1 MTPVHTLIIGAG
13 DRGNTHASYSKAF
26 PDEMN
31 IVAVAEPDPVKR
43 AAFAKGYQLKIDRCF
58 QSWEQALAV
67 EKQADAVIICTQDQ
81 MHAAPAKKALKKG
94 YHVLLEKP
102 MGTTEKECRELAVA
116 AEQSNKIFGICYV
129 LRYTAHYQ
137 KMKEIIDS
145 GLIGEVVTIEHLEA
159 VNYAHMA
166 HSYVRGSWARSE
178 TSSPMILA
186 KSCHDTDL
194 MRWLVGKRC
203 KRIASFGALT
213 HFKKENAPIGS
224 TKRCIDGCEVE
235 QDCPYSALKLYLD
248 MDQSGW
254 PVNTI
259 TNDLSRTGREKALKE
274 GPFGR
279 CVYHSDNNVV
289 DHQVVAME
297 FEGQITASFTM
308 SAFTQGS
315 RRTRIMGTMGET
327 TGDMD
332 TITVTN
338 FRNNNSE
345 TVWKENNND
354 ERGHGG
360 GDFGLLKQFLKAVRT
375 NDTTLFEPSIEISL
389 ESHLIA
395 LAAEHSRLTNAVVE
409 L

>member
-1 MTPVHTLIIGAG
+1 MTPVHILIIGAG

-81 MHAAPAKKALKKG
+81 MH
-94 YHVLLEKP
+94 
-102 MGTTEKECRELAVA
+102 
-116 AEQSNKIFGICYV
+116 GICYV

-145 GLIGEVVTIEHLEA
+145 GLIGEVVTIEHLET

-354 ERGHGG
+354 ERP
-360 GDFGLLKQFLKAVRT
+360 V
-375 NDTTLFEPSIEISL
+375 
-389 ESHLIA
+389 
-395 LAAEHSRLTNAVVE
+395 
-409 L
+409 